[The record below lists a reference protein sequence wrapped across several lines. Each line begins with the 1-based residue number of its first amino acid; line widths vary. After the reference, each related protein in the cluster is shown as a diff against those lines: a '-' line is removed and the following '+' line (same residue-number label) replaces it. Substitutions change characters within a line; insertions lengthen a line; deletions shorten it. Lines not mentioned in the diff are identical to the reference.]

1 MTSQFPLP
9 GPPPTSLL
17 GFLSLLG
24 LLRTLDESRPEWHP
38 RLSWKNLVPQLHLA
52 GNVDQKGVTKAAVC
66 GLMQFGKK
74 LRFPDRNP
82 GVEINEFA
90 QWQKTMDPEAVT
102 AVGSDACPK
111 KNDKAKA
118 DTTPLCMM
126 FGAGRQEFLV
136 RLEQATSVSESD
148 KEGVWA
154 EVSNALFARWSYGDT
169 LPKIAFR
176 WDPTEYRP
184 HALQSKDPKKE
195 IIQTVNGA
203 NRLAAVGFTAYECV
217 PTTRGLST
225 VSCMPSE
232 ARIDVALWPIWSD
245 PLSLAAVKVVMSLPQ
260 VKKAAGGAGDPA
272 SLEELQAYGINGIMR
287 AALFWDG
294 KFKNVRVAE
303 FVA

>member
-1 MTSQFPLP
+1 MASQFPLP

-24 LLRTLDESRPEWHP
+24 LLRTLGESRPKWDP

-52 GNVDQKGVTKAAVC
+52 ENTDRNGVAEAAVC
-66 GLMQFGKK
+66 GLAQFGEKF
-74 LRFPDRNP
+74 RFPDPNP
-82 GVEINEFA
+82 GVEIDEFR
-90 QWQKTMDPEAVT
+90 QWQEKMDPEAVT

-111 KNDKAKA
+111 KNDKTKA

-126 FGAGRQEFLV
+126 FGAGRQEFLA
-136 RLEQATSVSESD
+136 RLEQATSVCESD
-148 KEGVWA
+148 REGVRA
-154 EVSNALFARWSYGDT
+154 EVSDALFARWSYSDS

-203 NRLAAVGFTAYECV
+203 NRLAAVGFTVYECV
-217 PTTRGLST
+217 PTARGLST
-225 VSCMPSE
+225 VSCMPGE

-245 PLSLAAVKVVMSLPQ
+245 PLSLTEVKVVMSLPQ
-260 VKKAAGGAGDPA
+260 VKKAAGSAGDPA

-303 FVA
+303 LVA